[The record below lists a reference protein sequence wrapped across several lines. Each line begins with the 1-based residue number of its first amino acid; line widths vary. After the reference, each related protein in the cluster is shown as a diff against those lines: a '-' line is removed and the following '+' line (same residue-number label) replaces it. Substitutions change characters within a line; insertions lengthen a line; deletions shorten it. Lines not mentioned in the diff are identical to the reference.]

1 MRHLNLT
8 GRSAG
13 LKRNNTATSEG
24 TLRGDISGVERR
36 IQPIAAAVR
45 ARGKAL
51 FALLFVLSA
60 CSGPLQQSNLNIR
73 EPFHSPE
80 FKGVK
85 AADAVGLLTATNN
98 DNGLEY
104 RKLLGDFV
112 EESMKRQRPGLK
124 IVSYWQTLNV
134 INREGFTSEYAMM
147 LKDYASTG
155 ILDKK
160 TLNKLGLAIGV
171 RYFVQPRII
180 DFSQRSSIRFQPFG
194 FTMFVTHESQIK
206 IYIEMWDAVS
216 GEIVWIGVA
225 EGNMANEHFM
235 ARPIPFE
242 QAAKAAIDDLIRKM
256 PLGGE

>member
-1 MRHLNLT
+1 MKHDT
-8 GRSAG
+8 SGT
-13 LKRNNTATSEG
+13 KR
-24 TLRGDISGVERR
+24 LIRPR
-36 IQPIAAAVR
+36 AVR
-45 ARGKAL
+45 VRAWALGL
-51 FALLFVLSA
+51 FASLFVLSA
-60 CSGPLQQSNLNIR
+60 CSGPLQQANLNIR

-80 FKGVK
+80 FRGVK
-85 AADAVGLLTATNN
+85 AQEAIGLLTATNN

-112 EESMKRQRPGLK
+112 EESMKRQRPALK
-124 IVSYWQTLNV
+124 IVPYWQTLNV
-134 INREGFTSEYAMM
+134 INREGFTPEYAVM

-155 ILDKK
+155 ILEKK
-160 TLNKLGLAIGV
+160 TLGKLGASIGV
-171 RYFVQPRII
+171 KYFVQPRII

-206 IYIEMWDAVS
+206 IYIEMWDASS

-225 EGNMANEHFM
+225 EGNMATEHFM

-242 QAAKAAIDDLIRKM
+242 QAAKAVIDDLIKKM